1 MSKRAGDTSV
11 KAHSQAKGQTVALVL
26 LILIGIAGA
35 VALSRWMERH
45 RPPVDASLE
54 EERLYVTGAIAKR
67 MSLGFSGLVAD
78 WYWMRS
84 LQYVGRKVLAY
95 QGEIQL
101 DDLSALNLQLLPQ
114 LLDTATTLD
123 PQFMAPYEYGAVV
136 LPAINDQDAVA
147 LLEKGIKANPSAW
160 RLYHHLGYIYW
171 QREDYHRA
179 SEIYSAGAKLP
190 GAPQWMQEMSARM
203 AAEGGSRDL
212 ARTIYQ
218 RMYEQADDP
227 QVKKTIERRLLQIV
241 SFEQRDVIRRLL
253 ADFGARAGRC
263 VSSWREIAP
272 ALRAA
277 RLQLDASGA
286 PLDPANTPYV
296 LAKDGCDVDLDPRSL
311 VPYR

>member
-1 MSKRAGDTSV
+1 MSKRTDDISA
-11 KAHSQAKGQTVALVL
+11 KANAQAKSPTVALIL
-26 LILIGIAGA
+26 LILGGIAC
-35 VALSRWMERH
+35 VLALARWMDTH
-45 RPPVDASLE
+45 RPPVDASVE
-54 EERLYVTGAIAKR
+54 EERLYITGAVAKR

-84 LQYVGRKVLAY
+84 LQYVGRKVLAH

-101 DDLSALNLQLLPQ
+101 DDLSALNLQLLPK

-123 PQFMAPYEYGAVV
+123 PQFMAPYEYGALV
-136 LPAINDQDAVA
+136 LPAINDQDAIA
-147 LLEKGIKANPSAW
+147 LLEKGIKANPNAW
-160 RLYHHLGYIYW
+160 RLYHHLGYIHW

-179 SEIYSAGAKLP
+179 SEIYGMGAKLP

-241 SFEQRDVIRRLL
+241 SFEERDVIRRVLD
-253 ADFGARAGRC
+253 DFRERAGRC
-263 VSSWREIAP
+263 ASSWREVTP
-272 ALRAA
+272 ALRAT
-277 RLQLDASGA
+277 RLQVDASGA

-296 LAKDGCDVDLDPRSL
+296 LAKDGCDVDIDPRSL
-311 VPYR
+311 VPYK